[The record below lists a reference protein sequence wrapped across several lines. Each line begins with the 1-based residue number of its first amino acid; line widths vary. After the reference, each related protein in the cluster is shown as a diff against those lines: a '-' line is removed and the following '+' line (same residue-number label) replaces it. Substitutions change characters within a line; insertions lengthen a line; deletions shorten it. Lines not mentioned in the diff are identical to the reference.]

1 MNTVLSKRSQGIP
14 IIPSPP
20 LATNH
25 ILCDSIFIKYKMRQ
39 NQCILQMNCK
49 GRKYSGNANILPSPF
64 AIPLVFRWLS
74 ALMHKALI
82 LLTLSLKDTQLRAF
96 LNHAVYIV
104 LLFCF
109 CLQTPTYDNYVLFI
123 CVVACLL
130 PFSPWTLST
139 TKIDMTCVLSTIIIP
154 APYRVPGM
162 EKAFMLVR
170 HFQTSN

>member
-104 LLFCF
+104 LLSY
-109 CLQTPTYDNYVLFI
+109 PLFQ
-123 CVVACLL
+123 LL
-130 PFSPWTLST
+130 LFTNPN
-139 TKIDMTCVLSTIIIP
+139 V
-154 APYRVPGM
+154 
-162 EKAFMLVR
+162 
-170 HFQTSN
+170 